1 MSPMRAWPGRSCA
14 FPDRLKN
21 GRVICSE
28 YSDVAG
34 EPPVLQYLRMT
45 RQSLLSQQAVHA
57 QGGRH
62 MVSSHVLF
70 YIRGRS

>member
-57 QGGRH
+57 
-62 MVSSHVLF
+62 
-70 YIRGRS
+70 